1 MMESIYELAV
11 RFKKTIERMK
21 SDDQEGYRRAVEHRE
36 KADEAMRLFSESV
49 VKNRD
54 RVMDRDG
61 FRRLLRAYLNIMTY
75 GKKKTKIKEA
85 LRDLDWLKDTRNIP
99 ELCTPGRYWSITRT
113 RSQMHGSLYRHKR
126 KLLDLIEDFSNI
138 NKYDALCKRVGEF
151 ADLVPDVSTASLT
164 GILAALRPTQFM
176 VYNRRSVVPLWNTE
190 YGHLANRSMKTYLD
204 FNAAYVNSADLTG
217 LPLLTL
223 DVAANE
229 MYCRTD

>member
-113 RSQMHGSLYRHKR
+113 
-126 KLLDLIEDFSNI
+126 
-138 NKYDALCKRVGEF
+138 
-151 ADLVPDVSTASLT
+151 PLT
-164 GILAALRPTQFM
+164 
-176 VYNRRSVVPLWNTE
+176 
-190 YGHLANRSMKTYLD
+190 
-204 FNAAYVNSADLTG
+204 NAW
-217 LPLLTL
+217 
-223 DVAANE
+223 
-229 MYCRTD
+229 